1 MIETCFRRIAVNRMK
16 LTMWTAVMG
25 VSVIG
30 CAQDRPADY
39 GRARPP
45 IDSIDPKA
53 RGLQGADVE
62 IVADQMARD
71 LLSLPEIN
79 FPGAGTMFIVV
90 DKVEDQ
96 TYGRYDLNI
105 FLQALRTRL
114 VRESRGRVQIVENR
128 ARFHELRRRE
138 LESEREIPGV
148 GGAAPGPAGDQPDF
162 SLYCIISELPE
173 RTTSYYRLDFQLT
186 SMNTRRIVW
195 ANDYA
200 VRTRR

>member
-1 MIETCFRRIAVNRMK
+1 MNRMK

-79 FPGAGTMFIVV
+79 F
-90 DKVEDQ
+90 
-96 TYGRYDLNI
+96 
-105 FLQALRTRL
+105 
-114 VRESRGRVQIVENR
+114 R
-128 ARFHELRRRE
+128 ARCSSAWTRWKIRLT
-138 LESEREIPGV
+138 
-148 GGAAPGPAGDQPDF
+148 AD
-162 SLYCIISELPE
+162 
-173 RTTSYYRLDFQLT
+173 TT
-186 SMNTRRIVW
+186 
-195 ANDYA
+195 
-200 VRTRR
+200 